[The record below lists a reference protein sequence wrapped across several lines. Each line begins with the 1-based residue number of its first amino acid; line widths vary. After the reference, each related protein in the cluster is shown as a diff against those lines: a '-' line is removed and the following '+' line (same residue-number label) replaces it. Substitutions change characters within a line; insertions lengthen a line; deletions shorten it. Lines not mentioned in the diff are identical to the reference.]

1 MSQQVN
7 FYSDGLCLSGEL
19 NFAIGVDKAPG
30 VVCVHG
36 YTGRK
41 ETYMPPFVRELNKAG
56 FHTFDFYH
64 RGFGKSE
71 GTRLLADPEGQVRDI
86 LSALVFLRQYPQI
99 DVNSVAIMG
108 LSHGG
113 ATTIKAAALDVNV
126 SCVVTVGA
134 PGNGMRWMKSKRT
147 TEEWNELELRLID
160 DRVKRVIEG
169 ESLRVPY
176 IEMAQPGPA
185 ERAAFKT
192 MYKPE
197 ETNSEGYPLENIDLA
212 VEFRSEDFIGLISPR
227 PILMIHGVED
237 TMVPY
242 SEAESLYVKASE
254 PKKLISI
261 PDINHADVYE
271 ARNPEVFNTVII
283 ETINWF
289 KKYLYK

>member
-1 MSQQVN
+1 
-7 FYSDGLCLSGEL
+7 
-19 NFAIGVDKAPG
+19 
-30 VVCVHG
+30 
-36 YTGRK
+36 
-41 ETYMPPFVRELNKAG
+41 
-56 FHTFDFYH
+56 
-64 RGFGKSE
+64 
-71 GTRLLADPEGQVRDI
+71 
-86 LSALVFLRQYPQI
+86 
-99 DVNSVAIMG
+99 MG

-147 TEEWNELELRLID
+147 TEEWKELELRLID

-176 IEMAQPGPA
+176 IEMAPPGPA

-227 PILMIHGVED
+227 PILMIHGLED

-242 SEAESLYVKASE
+242 SEAESLYCKASE